1 MATHAHILGTSLAV
15 LVLATASMFA
25 CPAPQPGCTRENCEA
40 MIQACRVEFLG
51 MPAEV
56 ATCTGFDRPSA
67 PPDWAKYCVDAC
79 NASAGN
85 GDIASCIA
93 AKADACRD
101 AGVDTYAIVSACF
114 PSNKE
119 DPEPSC
125 ADRCATERKA
135 CDTRCS
141 GGKPCDLCLRMGGSC
156 ASVCTDAGWSAC
168 LDCSAQCG
176 IQFVRCQDA
185 CPRVQ

>member
-1 MATHAHILGTSLAV
+1 M
-15 LVLATASMFA
+15 
-25 CPAPQPGCTRENCEA
+25 E
-40 MIQACRVEFLG
+40 ACRVEFLG

-101 AGVDTYAIVSACF
+101 AGFDTYAIVSACF